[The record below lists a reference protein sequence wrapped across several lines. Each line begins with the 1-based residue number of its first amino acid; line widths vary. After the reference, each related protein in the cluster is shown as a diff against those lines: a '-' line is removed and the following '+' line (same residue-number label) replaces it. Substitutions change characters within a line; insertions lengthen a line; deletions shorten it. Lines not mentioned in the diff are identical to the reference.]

1 MSGTTYISTA
11 RSLLAAGIITAAS
24 LAAPAAS
31 HAQSAVGER
40 ALLNHIAAPAG
51 ATAARALRLAAEH
64 AVSPGPVDGERALIV
79 RIPPAPVTPGDFGA
93 VVVPPIAEVRIT
105 GARALL
111 GTAWTER

>member
-11 RSLLAAGIITAAS
+11 RSLLVAGIITAAS
-24 LAAPAAS
+24 LAAPATS
-31 HAQSAVGER
+31 HAQAGAGER

-64 AVSPGPVDGERALIV
+64 AIFPGPVDGERALIA
-79 RIPPAPVTPGDFGA
+79 RIPAAPVTPGDFG
-93 VVVPPIAEVRIT
+93 VVVAPIAEVRIT

-111 GTAWTER
+111 GVARTER